1 MTEALPL
8 LQALMRGDTD
18 ASDESMIIDLLRA
31 ASDDDLDALIGGVD
45 VDALFSDVDDRAFGP
60 DNRTVL
66 LTLLGQ
72 ERRDALTIPHQA
84 RVIHAL
90 QTGRTG
96 RAVEEVIA
104 GMLCSRQ
111 GRELTALKNALNLRA
126 DEHDLEGLIFL
137 DIDSADIRTR
147 ILDHFAS
154 EASRLKRAGEGREAK
169 VLSDIDDT
177 AFSMLHEK
185 RYPKG
190 TLIPGVLALYQ
201 ALDDGLG
208 EVTMTIDDLTFVTAR
223 PKDALGFIETH
234 TKGVLAKAGIDR
246 ASVLQGGF
254 TKLVSKE
261 LMAKGKLA
269 NIARYLSIFPE
280 FDLLWIGDS
289 GQGDIIT
296 GLALLAEIPERT
308 RLVIIH
314 DVVATPVEERETLR
328 SQGVHLVDTYV
339 AAGVI
344 AHELGL
350 VSDAGLAAIV
360 SATIAEFDQ
369 VEWESPEQEAATRA
383 LLASDLERVPAG
395 LLTT

>member
-18 ASDESMIIDLLRA
+18 ASDESRIIDLLRA
-31 ASDDDLDALIGGVD
+31 APDDDLNALIGGVD

-72 ERRDALTIPHQA
+72 ERRDALTVANQA

-90 QTGRTG
+90 QTGRTD

-104 GMLCSRQ
+104 DALCSRR
-111 GRELTALKNALNLRA
+111 GLELTALKNELNLRG
-126 DEHDLEGLIFL
+126 DEHDLEGLVFL
-137 DIDSADIRTR
+137 DVDSPDIRTR

-154 EASRLKRAGEGREAK
+154 EASALIREGQGRDVK

-177 AFSMLHEK
+177 AFSKLHEK

-208 EVTMTIDDLTFVTAR
+208 EVTMASDDLTFVTAR
-223 PKDALGFIETH
+223 PKDAFGFIETH
-234 TKGVLAKAGIDR
+234 TKGVLAKAGIAR
-246 ASVLQGGF
+246 TSVLQGGF
-254 TKLVSKE
+254 TNLVSKE

-269 NIARYLSIFPE
+269 NISRYLSLFPE
-280 FDLLWIGDS
+280 YDLLWIGDS

-314 DVVATPVEERETLR
+314 DVVATPAEDRETLR
-328 SQGVHLVDTYV
+328 AQGVHVVDTYV

-344 AHELGL
+344 AHESGL
-350 VSDAGLAAIV
+350 VSDAGLASIV
-360 SATIAEFDQ
+360 SATLDEFDQ
-369 VEWESPEQEAATRA
+369 VEWESPEQEEATRA
-383 LLASDLERVPAG
+383 LLASDLARVPAG
-395 LLTT
+395 LVTT